1 MPEEPPFVAIDY
13 DVNSAIECAL
23 KNRLDFLNERER
35 LEDAARSLRIS
46 KDGLLPDLTLTAGY
60 NLAADADASFAH
72 QGLDRESYSAGLN
85 LSLPVDRVLD
95 RNAWRGARIRYQQAL
110 RSFDLFKD
118 ELVVSVQSTFR
129 QLERRRQSV
138 EIQKELIVDQEKNVR
153 IAQLLFEQGDN
164 SNRDVVEAQ
173 QSLLDASNSL
183 IREQVSYEIARL
195 GLLRDLGVLF
205 IDEHGVWK
213 E

>member
-1 MPEEPPFVAIDY
+1 
-13 DVNSAIECAL
+13 
-23 KNRLDFLNERER
+23 
-35 LEDAARSLRIS
+35 
-46 KDGLLPDLTLTAGY
+46 LPDLTLSAGAAV
-60 NLAADADASFAH
+60 AADADGTFTG
-72 QGLDRESYSAGLN
+72 QELDRESYSAGL
-85 LSLPVDRVLD
+85 SLDIPVDRTLD
-95 RNAWRGARIRYQQAL
+95 RNAWKAARIRYQQEL
-110 RSFDLFKD
+110 RGFELFRD
-118 ELVVSVQSTFR
+118 ELIVSVQSTFR
-129 QLERRRQSV
+129 QLERQRQSV

-173 QSLLDASNSL
+173 QALLDAKNSL

>member
-1 MPEEPPFVAIDY
+1 MQ
-13 DVNSAIECAL
+13 
-23 KNRLDFLNERER
+23 
-35 LEDAARSLRIS
+35 AR
-46 KDGLLPDLTLTAGY
+46 
-60 NLAADADASFAH
+60 
-72 QGLDRESYSAGLN
+72 
-85 LSLPVDRVLD
+85 
-95 RNAWRGARIRYQQAL
+95 
-110 RSFDLFKD
+110 RSFEQFQD

-129 QLERRRQSV
+129 ELERRKQSV
-138 EIQKELIVDQEKNVR
+138 EIQKELIADQEKNVR

-173 QSLLDASNSL
+173 QSLLDAKNSL

-205 IDEHGVWK
+205 VDENGVFK

>member
-1 MPEEPPFVAIDY
+1 
-13 DVNSAIECAL
+13 
-23 KNRLDFLNERER
+23 
-35 LEDAARSLRIS
+35 
-46 KDGLLPDLTLTAGY
+46 
-60 NLAADADASFAH
+60 
-72 QGLDRESYSAGLN
+72 
-85 LSLPVDRVLD
+85 
-95 RNAWRGARIRYQQAL
+95 
-110 RSFDLFKD
+110 
-118 ELVVSVQSTFR
+118 VQSTFR
-129 QLERRRQSV
+129 QLERQRQSV
-138 EIQKELIVDQEKNVR
+138 EIQNELIVDQEKNVR

-173 QSLLDASNSL
+173 QSLLDAKNSL

>member
-1 MPEEPPFVAIDY
+1 M
-13 DVNSAIECAL
+13 
-23 KNRLDFLNERER
+23 
-35 LEDAARSLRIS
+35 
-46 KDGLLPDLTLTAGY
+46 
-60 NLAADADASFAH
+60 
-72 QGLDRESYSAGLN
+72 
-85 LSLPVDRVLD
+85 
-95 RNAWRGARIRYQQAL
+95 
-110 RSFDLFKD
+110 
-118 ELVVSVQSTFR
+118 VSVQSTFR

-138 EIQKELIVDQEKNVR
+138 EIQKELIVDQEKNLR

-173 QSLLDASNSL
+173 QSLLDAKNSL

-205 IDEHGVWK
+205 IDENGVWK